1 MSPNNQYYDDL
12 ISLKVLKDDVNSINL
27 TINVMFV
34 LQAAEVLIQNFL
46 DKAKSLP
53 VASMSEEEV
62 KAELRKM
69 KQELSAQNNT
79 YISEILA
86 RCVTVKTA

>member
-1 MSPNNQYYDDL
+1 MISFLNL
-12 ISLKVLKDDVNSINL
+12 SLKVLKDDVNSIYL
-27 TINVMFV
+27 TINVLFV
-34 LQAAEVLIQNFL
+34 LQVGEVLIQNFL

-62 KAELRKM
+62 KAELRRM
-69 KQELSAQNNT
+69 KQELSAKNNT

-86 RCVTVKTA
+86 RCVPIKTA